1 MKAFVKNILLAALL
15 LVLTL
20 LMALLMMF
28 FYVYRE
34 PVRLVEHMEFG
45 MTPREAERVLGV
57 PSYDETVYIDV
68 SDQTYR
74 YQEYE
79 AELLG
84 YPATIRCEFARD
96 WMRWTLWQCTIR
108 LQDVPDEER
117 LFQQI
122 VSKLTEEMA
131 GLERFYIHEHSGFN
145 VSIGVNRGP
154 VGTDYLISLKDKEL
168 TMICHCSEYMR

>member
-1 MKAFVKNILLAALL
+1 MKTFVKNMLLTVLL

-20 LMALLMMF
+20 LMALLMMVF
-28 FYVYRE
+28 HVYRE
-34 PVRLVEHMEFG
+34 PVRLVEYVEFG
-45 MTPREAERVLGV
+45 MTPQGVERALGM
-57 PSYDETVYIDV
+57 PSYDKTVYIDV

-108 LQDVPDEER
+108 FQDVPDGER

-122 VSKLTEEMA
+122 VSELTEEMA
-131 GLERFYIHEHSGFN
+131 GLERFYIYEHSGFN

-154 VGTDYLISLKDKEL
+154 VGTDYLIRLKDKEL
-168 TMICHCSEYMR
+168 TMICNCSEYIR